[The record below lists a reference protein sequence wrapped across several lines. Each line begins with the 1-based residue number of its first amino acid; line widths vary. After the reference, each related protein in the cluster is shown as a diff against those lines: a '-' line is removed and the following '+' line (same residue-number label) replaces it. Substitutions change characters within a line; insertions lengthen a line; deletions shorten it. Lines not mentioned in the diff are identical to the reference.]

1 VRFSGSE
8 ELNTDD
14 RGAHHRYETDWA
26 ECPGGQHSRADFTHW
41 AWINRDLSPSYFD
54 IYLVGHDPD
63 RYRDKLWIDVV
74 GTHDV
79 SVPLASHSTFWD
91 ARDGIVGGVV
101 DPAEEMWNYRIIRRP
116 NANHGVTTS
125 AGFHRSFEVEATD
138 LLLWRTL
145 RHLVSGGELPR
156 VDIVSADV
164 SDATT
169 WSVRAR
175 VTDVSTRG
183 GEDYAVWVLLSDDR
197 DTRRCT
203 PPIMSREF
211 TDCFD
216 STIDDN
222 KPEEDYFI
230 RIPAQSVTP
239 VGDLLEIT
247 FPVPAERA
255 AFGPTTP
262 MVALFVELFDRA
274 QVASSVVDDTL
285 VHSEILLVNAE
296 LYPDGSCPP

>member
-1 VRFSGSE
+1 
-8 ELNTDD
+8 
-14 RGAHHRYETDWA
+14 
-26 ECPGGQHSRADFTHW
+26 
-41 AWINRDLSPSYFD
+41 
-54 IYLVGHDPD
+54 
-63 RYRDKLWIDVV
+63 
-74 GTHDV
+74 
-79 SVPLASHSTFWD
+79 
-91 ARDGIVGGVV
+91 
-101 DPAEEMWNYRIIRRP
+101 
-116 NANHGVTTS
+116 
-125 AGFHRSFEVEATD
+125 
-138 LLLWRTL
+138 
-145 RHLVSGGELPR
+145 
-156 VDIVSADV
+156 V